1 MESIMPLNSEKLPK
15 DVRNFLHELPLDRE
29 CLDDI
34 YYQTKI
40 EIYEK
45 NCGDCG
51 FAQIVLFTNSEDG
64 RQKIKTF
71 EGAGLIG
78 KAVDFMSKNTC
89 SIIRTCTYPNDLNI
103 KNDAVQSPTLSE
115 IVSNTCQFWHIGKLD
130 IPPDEETAFI
140 EVEELQIKVER
151 MVDRRTVYIAEER
164 ISE

>member
-1 MESIMPLNSEKLPK
+1 
-15 DVRNFLHELPLDRE
+15 
-29 CLDDI
+29 
-34 YYQTKI
+34 
-40 EIYEK
+40 
-45 NCGDCG
+45 
-51 FAQIVLFTNSEDG
+51 VLFTNSEDG